1 VRKRFRKDIEFFG
14 YEFET
19 APRQVVR

>member
-14 YEFET
+14 YEFEM
-19 APRQVVR
+19 APREVVR